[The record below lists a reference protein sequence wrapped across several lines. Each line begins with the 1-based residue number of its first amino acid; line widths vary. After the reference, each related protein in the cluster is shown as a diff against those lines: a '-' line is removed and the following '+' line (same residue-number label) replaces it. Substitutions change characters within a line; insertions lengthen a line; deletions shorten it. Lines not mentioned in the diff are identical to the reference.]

1 MTGGHARCTI
11 PVVGWSDEMLRAL
24 FETLRQRL
32 VIIHARSAPCVAS
45 HEDFVIER
53 GAPPDKEIVGLV

>member
-1 MTGGHARCTI
+1 
-11 PVVGWSDEMLRAL
+11 MLRAL